1 MYQIIQ
7 DGQTIALVAEPVFI
21 TLSDS
26 GCFIPATE
34 DKARG
39 IVIDSTP
46 YHLLGRE
53 ELNGLPTVMAIP
65 VDGGTY
71 LFGAQENMKSQ
82 LADADET
89 AISLYEA
96 QDAQEEINA
105 QQDEALLE
113 IFEML
118 GN

>member
-7 DGQTIALVAEPVFI
+7 DGHTIALVAEPVFI

-26 GCFIPATE
+26 GCFIQTTE
-34 DKARG
+34 DKALG
-39 IVIDSTP
+39 IVINSTP

-71 LFGAQENMKSQ
+71 LFIKQEDMKSQ
-82 LADADET
+82 LVNADET
-89 AISLYEA
+89 AIALYESQEQ
-96 QDAQEEINA
+96 QDIINA
-105 QQDEALLE
+105 QQDEALME
-113 IFEML
+113 IYEML
-118 GN
+118 G